1 MLGST
6 VTRQL
11 LEQGK
16 DVRVLVRPQSQYQP
30 LVEAG
35 AQPVFGDLKDRA
47 SLDAACRGVDTIVT
61 TANSASRGG
70 DDNIQT
76 VDQEGNRNLVDAA
89 KEAGVKH
96 FIFVSALGADPNS
109 QVPFLQAKGQTEEQ
123 VRASGMDYTIL
134 APNLYMEV
142 WPQMV
147 IGMPLQMG
155 KPVTLVGE
163 AQRKHSLVCMEDVA
177 QYAVRSVD
185 DPAARNQ
192 YLVIGGPEP
201 MSWRD
206 MAATYERV
214 MGREIPLQFVPVGEP
229 VPHLPETMNSLITT
243 MEMYDSPI
251 DMTELSRTFDVRP
264 TSLEEFLRRQSK

>member
-1 MLGST
+1 MILVVGATGMLGST

-109 QVPFLQAKGQTEEQ
+109 QVPF
-123 VRASGMDYTIL
+123 
-134 APNLYMEV
+134 
-142 WPQMV
+142 
-147 IGMPLQMG
+147 
-155 KPVTLVGE
+155 
-163 AQRKHSLVCMEDVA
+163 
-177 QYAVRSVD
+177 
-185 DPAARNQ
+185 
-192 YLVIGGPEP
+192 
-201 MSWRD
+201 
-206 MAATYERV
+206 
-214 MGREIPLQFVPVGEP
+214 
-229 VPHLPETMNSLITT
+229 
-243 MEMYDSPI
+243 
-251 DMTELSRTFDVRP
+251 
-264 TSLEEFLRRQSK
+264 